1 MDRCWEMTQLCPT
14 QEVPTLFRNSSEQ
27 RKQNK
32 RDVYVM
38 HEQHNWDL
46 ILLSYGWAQHCR
58 WNLTTEDFMK
68 GFCEC
73 FITRQLEASHDTPS
87 SLINNSVYAFLI
99 PPMNTQ
105 QSVLSHLTVIPLFTL
120 SDSIRWV
127 DRHSFRLISEMSP
140 VWAWLEV
147 RQIHWVYRI
156 NQCFLL
162 PSS

>member
-1 MDRCWEMTQLCPT
+1 MDRCWEMSHISPT
-14 QEVPTLFRNSSEQ
+14 QEVPTLFCNSSEQ

-46 ILLSYGWAQHCR
+46 ILLSYGRAQHCR
-58 WNLTTEDFMK
+58 WNLTTESFIK

-99 PPMNTQ
+99 PPMNVQ
-105 QSVLSHLTVIPLFTL
+105 QSVLSHLTVLTSYRLWLHQIGGQTL
-120 SDSIRWV
+120 IQTHIRDV
-127 DRHSFRLISEMSP
+127 PCLSMARGET
-140 VWAWLEV
+140 VT
-147 RQIHWVYRI
+147 
-156 NQCFLL
+156 
-162 PSS
+162 